1 MQKRR
6 DFLKI
11 LGASTAAVVSFT
23 SDLAYSDEN
32 DKTMIKPQKLNQG
45 DTVGLITPASPLYEA
60 HQAVIEAIEKMKNL
74 GYQVKLG
81 KHVYEKWGYLA
92 GRDEDRLEDIH
103 MMFADRDVKAIIAIR
118 GGYGSGRLL
127 KHLDYDLIR
136 NNPKIF
142 HGYSDITSLLIGIQQ
157 MTGLVT
163 FHGPVAIS
171 TYTDYTKKYF
181 YKALSQTEPIG
192 EIEDAPYEENLQ
204 TSNRIWT
211 VNGGIGTGRITGGNL
226 TLIASLMGTPYEINT
241 KNKILFIEEVGEEPQ
256 VLDRYLTQLDN
267 AGKLEE
273 CKGIVFDRMKSVHPA
288 DFKPGYF
295 STLSKEEIIAN
306 RIQRYNIPTCIGVSL
321 GHIANKPTLPLG
333 VQCRLNADA
342 GRITVLESAV
352 A

>member
-11 LGASTAAVVSFT
+11 LGASTAAALSFT
-23 SDLAYSDEN
+23 NDLVFSGEN
-32 DKTMIKPQKLNQG
+32 DNAIIKPPRLDQG

-60 HQAVIEAIEKMKNL
+60 HQTIIEAVEKMKNL

-81 KHVYEKWGYLA
+81 KHVYKKWGYLA
-92 GRDEDRLEDIH
+92 GSDEDRLEDIH
-103 MMFADRDVKAIIAIR
+103 TMFADPEVKAIIAIR

-127 KHLDYDLIR
+127 KYLDYDLIR
-136 NNPKIF
+136 KNPKIF

-181 YKALSQTEPIG
+181 YKALNQTEPIG
-192 EIEDAPYEENLQ
+192 EIEDAPFEENLQ
-204 TSNRIWT
+204 TSSRIWT
-211 VNGGIGTGRITGGNL
+211 VNGGIGTGKITGGNL
-226 TLIASLMGTPYEINT
+226 TLIASLMGTPYEMIT
-241 KNKILFIEEVGEEPQ
+241 KDKILFIEEVDEEPQ

-288 DFKPGYF
+288 DFKPGYY

-306 RIQRYNIPTCIGVSL
+306 RIQRYNIPTCIGLSL

-333 VQCRLNADA
+333 VQCRLNADE
-342 GRITVLESAV
+342 GRITVLEGAV
-352 A
+352 V